1 MAFGLPCL
9 YQFRVIDTGT
19 VVHNRRCY
27 SPCKMELLN
36 ARCRCLSFR
45 HNRLCFSPCKME
57 LLNARCLYLSFR
69 EVTLVG
75 GVRGATSVTD
85 EFRLAKVKP
94 RGQTTSR
101 GAGFSKFSVTKRS
114 VYS

>member
-9 YQFRVIDTGT
+9 YQFKVIDIGT
-19 VVHNRRCY
+19 VVHNRLWF

-36 ARCRCLSFR
+36 ARCR
-45 HNRLCFSPCKME
+45 
-57 LLNARCLYLSFR
+57 YLSFR

-75 GVRGATSVTD
+75 GVRGPTSVTD